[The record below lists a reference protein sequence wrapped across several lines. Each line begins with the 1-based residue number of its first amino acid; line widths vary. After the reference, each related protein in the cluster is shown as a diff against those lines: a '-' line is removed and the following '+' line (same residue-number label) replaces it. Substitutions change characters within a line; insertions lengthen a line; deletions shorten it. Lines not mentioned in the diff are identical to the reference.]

1 MITNQ
6 RIVHSVDSA
15 DTNSRTV
22 YKCSCIFDYN
32 YRILYIISQL
42 GDSNEH
48 HKLKFYR
55 ELTNYV
61 FLVIMNIHIFSG
73 LLISWVFTMFIRNIH
88 MQNTIS
94 EKKILSKS
102 HKP

>member
-6 RIVHSVDSA
+6 RIVRSVDSA

-22 YKCSCIFDYN
+22 YKCSCIFDDK

-42 GDSNEH
+42 GNFNEH

-61 FLVIMNIHIFSG
+61 FLVIMNIHTFSG
-73 LLISWVFTMFIRNIH
+73 QLISWVFTMFIGNKH
-88 MQNTIS
+88 VQNTIS
-94 EKKILSKS
+94 KKKNIIKVT
-102 HKP
+102 